1 MRYVDGKIALP
12 TGPGL
17 GVELDREK
25 LQKYAEFFRKEG
37 GYAYDR
43 DPQRPQW
50 FALVPETRFAQP
62 AASSQRR
69 TSRNRKDRRRK

>member
-1 MRYVDGKIALP
+1 MKYVAGKIALP

-25 LQKYAEFFRKEG
+25 LQRYAELFRKEG

-43 DPQRPQW
+43 DPQRPEW
-50 FALVPETRFAQP
+50 FAIIPEMRFAQP
-62 AASSQRR
+62 AARGQAKRQR
-69 TSRNRKDRRRK
+69 RNRKRK